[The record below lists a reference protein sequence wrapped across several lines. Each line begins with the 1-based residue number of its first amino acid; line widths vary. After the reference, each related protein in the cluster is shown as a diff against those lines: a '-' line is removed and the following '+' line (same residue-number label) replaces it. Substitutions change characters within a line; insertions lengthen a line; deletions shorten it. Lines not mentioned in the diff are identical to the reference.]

1 MPALTRSRKLRVHRL
16 SRTYTSHIDSEY
28 AARRVGIKMI
38 RFLCKVRRPS
48 STNLRET
55 RNLYMA
61 NDEAIHDGRIDL
73 ATEVDVTSNAARF
86 YSALHRFAVSLTR
99 NESDAADLA
108 QQTFLILAQR
118 LHQIRDFSQIKCW
131 LFTTLHREFLHK
143 IRRGRKH
150 FEVELLPDIHDLATR
165 EPEPWRSLDGR
176 IVLDALLRVDE
187 LRQIVKGRSGGK
199 ELEFIEQLRAY
210 YLIPGTIVQVIQKDA
225 ASDTSQI
232 PLKRVSRPLWTL
244 SRFLSVRPITD
255 LDNKIETP
263 FEPGT
268 TLNNAIGR

>member
-1 MPALTRSRKLRVHRL
+1 M
-16 SRTYTSHIDSEY
+16 
-28 AARRVGIKMI
+28 
-38 RFLCKVRRPS
+38 
-48 STNLRET
+48 
-55 RNLYMA
+55 
-61 NDEAIHDGRIDL
+61 
-73 ATEVDVTSNAARF
+73 
-86 YSALHRFAVSLTR
+86 
-99 NESDAADLA
+99 
-108 QQTFLILAQR
+108 
-118 LHQIRDFSQIKCW
+118 
-131 LFTTLHREFLHK
+131 
-143 IRRGRKH
+143 
-150 FEVELLPDIHDLATR
+150 
-165 EPEPWRSLDGR
+165 
-176 IVLDALLRVDE
+176 DE

-244 SRFLSVRPITD
+244 SRFLSVRPISD

>member
-1 MPALTRSRKLRVHRL
+1 
-16 SRTYTSHIDSEY
+16 
-28 AARRVGIKMI
+28 
-38 RFLCKVRRPS
+38 
-48 STNLRET
+48 
-55 RNLYMA
+55 MA
-61 NDEAIHDGRIDL
+61 NDDAIHDGRIDL

-150 FEVELLPDIHDLATR
+150 FEVEFLPDIHDLATR

-176 IVLDALLRVDE
+176 IVLDALCAWMNC
-187 LRQIVKGRSGGK
+187 VKLSKAAAEVRSMNSLNNY
-199 ELEFIEQLRAY
+199 E
-210 YLIPGTIVQVIQKDA
+210 
-225 ASDTSQI
+225 
-232 PLKRVSRPLWTL
+232 
-244 SRFLSVRPITD
+244 PIT
-255 LDNKIETP
+255 LYL
-263 FEPGT
+263 G
-268 TLNNAIGR
+268 L

>member
-1 MPALTRSRKLRVHRL
+1 
-16 SRTYTSHIDSEY
+16 
-28 AARRVGIKMI
+28 
-38 RFLCKVRRPS
+38 
-48 STNLRET
+48 
-55 RNLYMA
+55 MA

-150 FEVELLPDIHDLATR
+150 FEVEFLPDIHDLATR

-268 TLNNAIGR
+268 T